1 MPAACQRRDQV
12 SILGAGDWGLGSVP
26 RARCQT
32 ACRGCPPSH
41 HRAPGGWCSESIGVR
56 KESRV
61 LGTSSSFSRPGALSP
76 RGGTR
81 EHRRQLKQIKMVSV
95 QPSRRTW
102 PLACAIQVELVSVTR
117 PGARRVPGQPP
128 RPRQSPRLR
137 RSVHLALARAVSLSL
152 CVGRE
157 AAPSWESWAPAPRP
171 QEASGD
177 PAPLEPPT
185 PQSLRPP
192 SARGPQAAP
201 AVRQPPPAPPFP
213 RLLWTSNSG
222 PSLTGRWSFSPP
234 FRVFS
239 PLKVGRAEGRL

>member
-1 MPAACQRRDQV
+1 M

-76 RGGTR
+76 RGDTR
-81 EHRRQLKQIKMVSV
+81 EHRRQLKQIKTVSV

-102 PLACAIQVELVSVTR
+102 PLACAVQVELVSVTR

-128 RPRQSPRLR
+128 PAPAKPKVAPECPPRAGSLCL
-137 RSVHLALARAVSLSL
+137 SVSLCGQRGCPERGVLGS
-152 CVGRE
+152 C
-157 AAPSWESWAPAPRP
+157 PRP

>member
-1 MPAACQRRDQV
+1 M

-61 LGTSSSFSRPGALSP
+61 LGTSSFSRPGALSP
-76 RGGTR
+76 RGDTR
-81 EHRRQLKQIKMVSV
+81 EHRRQLKQIKTVSV

-102 PLACAIQVELVSVTR
+102 PLACAVQVELVSGTR

-137 RSVHLALARAVSLSL
+137 RSVHLALARSVSLSL

-157 AAPSWESWAPAPRP
+157 AAPSWASWAPAPAPRRP
-171 QEASGD
+171 QET
-177 PAPLEPPT
+177 PPHWSH
-185 PQSLRPP
+185 PPHSP
-192 SARGPQAAP
+192 SALPLPGGH
-201 AVRQPPPAPPFP
+201 RQ
-213 RLLWTSNSG
+213 RLLSVSRRLLRRSRGFSG
-222 PSLTGRWSFSPP
+222 PVTPGPP
-234 FRVFS
+234 
-239 PLKVGRAEGRL
+239 

>member
-1 MPAACQRRDQV
+1 M

-76 RGGTR
+76 RGDTR
-81 EHRRQLKQIKMVSV
+81 EHRRQLKQIKTVSV

-102 PLACAIQVELVSVTR
+102 PLACAVQVELVSVMR

-137 RSVHLALARAVSLSL
+137 RSVHLALARSVSLSL

-157 AAPSWESWAPAPRP
+157 AAPSWESSCPPPPGGLRRPRP
-171 QEASGD
+171 IGATH
-177 PAPLEPPT
+177 PT
-185 PQSLRPP
+185 VPPP
-192 SARGPQAAP
+192 SLCPGATGSACCPSAAACSAVP
-201 AVRQPPPAPPFP
+201 AA
-213 RLLWTSNSG
+213 
-222 PSLTGRWSFSPP
+222 SLDQ
-234 FRVFS
+234 
-239 PLKVGRAEGRL
+239 